1 SPLLEGTLASGSD
14 DASVIVWCLNQGAL
28 PRSEPAG
35 AARKVHPSAILT
47 GHTSNVRPL
56 HWNSEVPWLLLSGSW
71 DGTVRAWDLR
81 KAGIG

>member
-1 SPLLEGTLASGSD
+1 SPLLDCTLASGSD
-14 DASVIVWCLNQGAL
+14 DTSVMVWHLDHGAL
-28 PRSEPAG
+28 PRSDPAG
-35 AARKVHPSAILT
+35 AARKVGPSAILT

-81 KAGIG
+81 RAG